1 MATEAKTTTKKPT
14 PANIHQKFVEICKAL
29 NAQDHGAGLFELLT
43 DHRITFAV
51 TDEEAVQHSTY
62 WQHTLGSPDRLVW
75 IYEAD
80 LIVCWTNAEKPS
92 EQLQARIHAIGASD
106 QGPAP
111 AKGQAWDSAL
121 AYYLQTKFNLPA
133 EAYFT
138 PAAYISEQ
146 TVAGT
151 PQRPAQPRN
160 TAEGINTQANAK
172 NAPQR
177 QSDGRRTLTGP
188 QIDRMYKKAEA
199 AGISMQ
205 QVDAKIRTDY
215 GAEDPHTIT
224 RQQYDEICRLLDNE
238 AAMRRQGGQPNGNE

>member
-1 MATEAKTTTKKPT
+1 MAAEAKTTTKKPT
-14 PANIHQKFVEICKAL
+14 PANIHQKFTEICKAL
-29 NAQDHGAGLFELLT
+29 DEQKHGARLFELLA
-43 DHRITFAV
+43 DHGITFAV

-62 WQHTLGSPDRLVW
+62 WQYTPGSPDRLVW
-75 IYEAD
+75 IYESD
-80 LIVCWTNAEKPS
+80 LIVCWTNAKKPS

-121 AYYLQTKFNLPA
+121 AYYLHTKFNLPA
-133 EAYFT
+133 EAFFT

-146 TVAGT
+146 TAVRT

-160 TAEGINTQANAK
+160 TAEGINTQANVK

-205 QVDAKIRTDY
+205 QVNSKIRADY
-215 GAEDPHTIT
+215 GAEDPHTVT
-224 RQQYDEICRLLDNE
+224 RQQYDEICRMLDNE
-238 AAMRRQGGQPNGNE
+238 AAMRRQGGQPNE